1 MDTSRRSLLTKSALT
16 FVALSSGGMFA
27 RAQEAGAKTGPL
39 NLITDVV
46 GVRVG
51 NAHDSRLRSGVTVIL
66 FDQPAV
72 AAVDVRGGG
81 PGSRE
86 TDLLAPE
93 NTVQAIDALV
103 LSGGSAFGLDAAGGV
118 QARLREQGRGF
129 AVRSARVPIVPA
141 ATLFDL
147 LNGGDKQWGLASP
160 YRDFGLAAV
169 DAAGRDFALGSAG
182 AGFGATTADLRGGL
196 GSASA
201 VSPEGYTVGA
211 LVAVNA
217 VGQATIGEGPHFWAA
232 PYEIGSEFGGLGWP
246 VPFSRDGARP
256 ARQGPARR
264 QHHDCRRRD
273 RCNAYKAAGKAAC
286 RGGAGR
292 VGSRD
297 PPRAHSA
304 RRRHRVRRGHGGA
317 SSGRSGLELGIAR
330 CVGGGRAGARCR
342 TRRLHGRV
350 EHRACRYAAV
360 LEGPIRALSARP
372 AKSPSGAPGS
382 DWCPWPDS
390 NQHDV
395 ATDVS
400 ESRAVWCLHLRSF
413 QAKRWQA
420 KR

>member
-1 MDTSRRSLLTKSALT
+1 MDTSRRSLLTKCALT
-16 FVALSSGGMFA
+16 FVALSSDGMFA

-46 GVRVG
+46 GLRVG
-51 NAHDSRLRSGVTVIL
+51 NAHDSRLRSGVTVVL

-141 ATLFDL
+141 ASLFDL
-147 LNGGDKQWGLASP
+147 LNGGDKQWGLVSP

-246 VPFSRDGARP
+246 VPFP
-256 ARQGPARR
+256 ATALTLRAKGQPAG
-264 QHHDCRRRD
+264 
-273 RCNAYKAAGKAAC
+273 NTT
-286 RGGAGR
+286 
-292 VGSRD
+292 
-297 PPRAHSA
+297 
-304 RRRHRVRRGHGGA
+304 
-317 SSGRSGLELGIAR
+317 IA
-330 CVGGGRAGARCR
+330 V
-342 TRRLHGRV
+342 
-350 EHRACRYAAV
+350 
-360 LEGPIRALSARP
+360 
-372 AKSPSGAPGS
+372 
-382 DWCPWPDS
+382 
-390 NQHDV
+390 V
-395 ATDVS
+395 ATDAMLTKPQARRLAVAAQDGLARAIRPVHTPLDGDTVFAAATGARTLRDPVWNLAS
-400 ESRAVWCLHLRSF
+400 LGALAADVLARAVARGVYMAASSTGLADMPPSWKDRF
-413 QAKRWQA
+413 GR
-420 KR
+420 

>member
-1 MDTSRRSLLTKSALT
+1 MIAIEGGLMDTSRRSLLTKSALT

-118 QARLREQGRGF
+118 QGRLREQGRGF

-147 LNGGDKQWGLASP
+147 LNGGDKQWGLLSP
-160 YRDFGLAAV
+160 YRDFGIAAV

-201 VSPEGYTVGA
+201 VSPEGYTIGA

-217 VGQATIGEGPHFWAA
+217 VGQTTIGDGPHFWAG

-246 VPFSRDGARP
+246 VPFPSTALGLRLKGLP
-256 ARQGPARR
+256 AG
-264 QHHDCRRRD
+264 
-273 RCNAYKAAGKAAC
+273 NTT
-286 RGGAGR
+286 
-292 VGSRD
+292 
-297 PPRAHSA
+297 
-304 RRRHRVRRGHGGA
+304 
-317 SSGRSGLELGIAR
+317 IA
-330 CVGGGRAGARCR
+330 V
-342 TRRLHGRV
+342 
-350 EHRACRYAAV
+350 
-360 LEGPIRALSARP
+360 
-372 AKSPSGAPGS
+372 
-382 DWCPWPDS
+382 
-390 NQHDV
+390 V
-395 ATDVS
+395 ATDATLTKPQARRLAVAAQDGLARAIRPVHTPLDGDTVFAAATGARALPDS
-400 ESRAVWCLHLRSF
+400 IGTLASLGALAADVLARAVARGVYMAASSF
-413 QAKRWQA
+413 GLADMPPSWKDRFG
-420 KR
+420 R

>member
-1 MDTSRRSLLTKSALT
+1 MDTSRRSLLTKCALT

-27 RAQEAGAKTGPL
+27 RAQEAGAKTGAL

-46 GVRVG
+46 GLGVG
-51 NAHDSRLRSGVTVIL
+51 NAHDSRLRSGVTVVL

-147 LNGGDKQWGLASP
+147 LNGGDKQWGLVSP

-246 VPFSRDGARP
+246 VPFP
-256 ARQGPARR
+256 ATALTLRAKGQPAGNTTIAVVATDAMLTKPQARR
-264 QHHDCRRRD
+264 L
-273 RCNAYKAAGKAAC
+273 AVAAQDG
-286 RGGAGR
+286 

-304 RRRHRVRRGHGGA
+304 RRRHRVRGGHGGA

-342 TRRLHGRV
+342 TWRLHGCV

-360 LEGPIRALSARP
+360 LEGPVRALSSHPMCARETR
-372 AKSPSGAPGS
+372 AKFAKIEIGAPGRTRTS
-382 DWCPWPDS
+382 TMLPPPDFES
-390 NQHDV
+390 GASTNS
-395 ATDVS
+395 ATG
-400 ESRAVWCLHLRSF
+400 A
-413 QAKRWQA
+413 
-420 KR
+420 

>member
-1 MDTSRRSLLTKSALT
+1 MIAIEGGLMDTSRRSLLTKSALT

-246 VPFSRDGARP
+246 VPFP
-256 ARQGPARR
+256 ATALALRAKGQPAG
-264 QHHDCRRRD
+264 
-273 RCNAYKAAGKAAC
+273 NTT
-286 RGGAGR
+286 
-292 VGSRD
+292 
-297 PPRAHSA
+297 
-304 RRRHRVRRGHGGA
+304 
-317 SSGRSGLELGIAR
+317 IA
-330 CVGGGRAGARCR
+330 V
-342 TRRLHGRV
+342 
-350 EHRACRYAAV
+350 
-360 LEGPIRALSARP
+360 
-372 AKSPSGAPGS
+372 
-382 DWCPWPDS
+382 
-390 NQHDV
+390 V
-395 ATDVS
+395 ATDAMLTKPQARRLAVAAQDGLARAIRPVHTPLDGDTVFAAATGARALVDPVWS
-400 ESRAVWCLHLRSF
+400 LASLGALAADVLARAVARGVYMAASSTGLADMPPSWKDRF
-413 QAKRWQA
+413 GR
-420 KR
+420 

>member
-1 MDTSRRSLLTKSALT
+1 MIAVEGGWMETSRRSLLKKSAFT
-16 FVALSSGGMFA
+16 FVALGSGGMFA
-27 RAQEAGAKTGPL
+27 RAQENGAKTGPL
-39 NLITDVV
+39 NLITDVT
-46 GVRVG
+46 GLQVG
-51 NAHDSRLRSGVTVIL
+51 NTHDSRLRSGITAVL

-147 LNGGDKQWGLASP
+147 LNGGDKRWGLFSP
-160 YRDFGLAAV
+160 YRDFGVAAV

-201 VSPEGYTVGA
+201 FSPEGYTVGA

-246 VPFSRDGARP
+246 RAVSLDGTRP
-256 ARQGPARR
+256 ARQRAARR
-264 QHHDCRRRD
+264 QHHDWRRRD
-273 RCNAYKAAGKAAC
+273 RCNTHEAPSKAAC
-286 RGGAGR
+286 CGGARR
-292 VGSRD
+292 VGSGDRR
-297 PPRAHSA
+297 PP
-304 RRRHRVRRGHGGA
+304 GE
-317 SSGRSGLELGIAR
+317 RSG
-330 CVGGGRAGARCR
+330 AGFGSCR
-342 TRRLHGRV
+342 HSD
-350 EHRACRYAAV
+350 RY
-360 LEGPIRALSARP
+360 P
-372 AKSPSGAPGS
+372 A
-382 DWCPWPDS
+382 
-390 NQHDV
+390 
-395 ATDVS
+395 
-400 ESRAVWCLHLRSF
+400 
-413 QAKRWQA
+413 
-420 KR
+420 